1 MRKNKVL
8 QLKNA
13 LPFIIPSLSINLFVI
28 FIPSIL
34 TLLLSFFEWDG
45 IGSIRFV
52 GIQNFINLLHYE
64 SFWQAISHN
73 IIWTLI
79 FISIPIILGL
89 VGAELLRR
97 TKWNF
102 FESIYFIPV
111 TLPAVIVAIIW
122 RYIYDP
128 MRGIGK
134 IIGIAPLGHPGTAL
148 YAIALAN
155 IWAWWGFLCA
165 VFFSAIQ
172 GVPIELYEAAKLDG
186 AKRWEEFRY
195 ITLPQIAPSIV
206 LMEIMTIIWS
216 FQVFDWVWATTQGG
230 PAGASELLAT
240 LLYKEAFYSYR
251 IGTASAIGVVI
262 SLFGILAINLLYY
275 LRRKGMEV

>member
-1 MRKNKVL
+1 MNRNKVL
-8 QLKNA
+8 QAKNVS
-13 LPFIIPSLSINLFVI
+13 PFIIPGLAINLFVI
-28 FIPSIL
+28 LVPSIL
-34 TLLLSFFEWDG
+34 TLVLSFFEWDG
-45 IGSIRFV
+45 LGPIHFV
-52 GIQNFINLLHYE
+52 GIKNFIILLSE
-64 SFWQAISHN
+64 RSFWQAIIHN

-79 FISIPIILGL
+79 FITIPVGLGL
-89 VGAELLRR
+89 LGAELLRR

-102 FESIYFIPV
+102 LESFYFLPV

-134 IIGIAPLGHPGTAL
+134 IIGIALLGHPSTAL

-172 GVPIELYEAAKLDG
+172 GVPVELYESATLDG
-186 AKRWEEFRY
+186 ANKWQEFRY

-262 SLFGILAINLLYY
+262 SLFGLLAITLLYY
-275 LRRKGMEV
+275 LRRRGMEV

>member
-1 MRKNKVL
+1 MDRNKVL
-8 QLKNA
+8 QVKNVS
-13 LPFIIPSLSINLFVI
+13 PFIIPGLTINLFVI
-28 FIPSIL
+28 LVPSIL
-34 TLLLSFFEWDG
+34 TLVLSFFEWDG
-45 IGSIRFV
+45 LGPIRFV
-52 GIQNFINLLHYE
+52 GIKNFITLLSE
-64 SFWQAISHN
+64 RGFWQAIIHN

-79 FISIPIILGL
+79 FITIPVGLGL
-89 VGAELLRR
+89 LGAELLRR
-97 TKWNF
+97 TRWNF
-102 FESIYFIPV
+102 LESFYFLPV

-134 IIGIAPLGHPGTAL
+134 IIGIALLGHSDTAL

-172 GVPIELYEAAKLDG
+172 GVPVELYESATLDG
-186 AKRWEEFRY
+186 ANSWQEFRY

-262 SLFGILAINLLYY
+262 SFFGLLAITLLYY
-275 LRRKGMEV
+275 LRRRGMEV